1 MGFKRMFFDIE
12 TSYMEVS
19 KVWRCG
25 EQYIRP
31 DQIRKHAAIICICW
45 KFQGSNKIHS
55 LKWDKGNDKEMIL
68 KFVDIMNDCDEVVGH
83 NGDNFDIKWIRTR
96 ALFHGIMSMPEIKSI
111 DTLKISRSKL
121 KLPSNKLDEIAKFF
135 GIGKKLEHRGMPMW
149 EDIIERNSRKAMK
162 EMVDYCKMDVEV
174 LANVYLLLEGYSKP
188 KTNIASFAGGDKADC
203 NYCAS
208 ENNKVVTRRVSAAG
222 VVRVQ
227 LQCKDCHKFYT
238 VSLKALNDRD
248 AKRLAK
254 KNRFGRQ

>member
-12 TSYMEVS
+12 ISYMEVS

-31 DQIRKHAAIICICW
+31 DQIRKHSAIICICW
-45 KFQGSNKIHS
+45 KFEGSEKIHS
-55 LKWDKGNDKEMIL
+55 LRWDRGCDKKLIL
-68 KFVDIMNDCDEVVGH
+68 KFVDIMNDCDEVIGH

-96 ALFHGIMSMPEIKSI
+96 ALYHGIMSMPDIKSI

-149 EDIIERNSRKAMK
+149 EDIIERNCRKAMK

-174 LANVYLLLEGYSKP
+174 LANVFKLLEGYSNP
-188 KTNIASFAGGDKADC
+188 KTNMGAFAGGDRADC
-203 NYCAS
+203 HYCAS
-208 ENNKVVTRRVSAAG
+208 ENTIFHGRRISAAG
-222 VVRVQ
+222 IVRCTMK
-227 LQCKDCHKFYT
+227 CKDCNRYYT
-238 VSLKALNDRD
+238 VSLKAYNDSR
-248 AKRLAK
+248 AIK
-254 KNRFGRQ
+254 